1 MEWNFERCC
10 KINNN
15 DLRFRVGEIVSL
27 WDYEIVSWRVCEF
40 VNWWVL
46 EFVSWWVCEIVSWR
60 VCKFMGSWVY
70 KLMGSWVCKLMY
82 SGVGFPF
89 VHKPMGCSVLRFAH
103 KRNLLSYVG
112 ITKDDKQIRTW
123 CLSRYMSFR
132 TTLLSETSKWTIG
145 FKQHTQTFPLTLTC
159 KSALF
164 LLLLYCLIIT
174 CNTDEK
180 V

>member
-1 MEWNFERCC
+1 MQVLSLKIDKTRCVKDKKKRLFTYFLTCFFARTEWKSEYDC
-10 KINNN
+10 KIKDNNLSFWV
-15 DLRFRVGEIVSL
+15 DESL
-27 WDYEIVSWRVCEF
+27 SLQVDE
-40 VNWWVL
+40 
-46 EFVSWWVCEIVSWR
+46 
-60 VCKFMGSWVY
+60 
-70 KLMGSWVCKLMY
+70 LMY
-82 SGVGFPF
+82 SGVRFPF